1 MTAILGWFVYFKI
14 AFIFEALISLKESSL
29 FEYLVM
35 LRFCTI
41 LIRNHFESL
50 SAYSNLWVHIRI
62 SAVPRS
68 LLISSLFSVKWVLFL
83 PLIYRAIS
91 KFWKS
96 HMKLSY
102 LYESFTVFQKSLL
115 SMTDF
120 SFKFSYLLTFLKRK
134 TQKLLCFDKAFYFPH
149 SCFIENYCVI

>member
-1 MTAILGWFVYFKI
+1 MTAILGWFLYFKI
-14 AFIFEALISLKESSL
+14 AFIFEALISLKVSSL
-29 FEYLVM
+29 FENLVM

-41 LIRNHFESL
+41 LIRNHLESL
-50 SAYSNLWVHIRI
+50 SAVS
-62 SAVPRS
+62 RS
-68 LLISSLFSVKWVLFL
+68 LLISSLFSVKWILFL

-134 TQKLLCFDKAFYFPH
+134 MQKLLCFDKAFYFPH
-149 SCFIENYCVI
+149 PCFIENYCVI

>member
-1 MTAILGWFVYFKI
+1 MTAILGWFLYFKI

-29 FEYLVM
+29 FENLVM

-41 LIRNHFESL
+41 LIRNHLESL
-50 SAYSNLWVHIRI
+50 SAVS
-62 SAVPRS
+62 RS
-68 LLISSLFSVKWVLFL
+68 LLISPLFSVKWILFL

-149 SCFIENYCVI
+149 PCFIENYCVI